1 MNDLKLHSWPYFV
14 GYKTR
19 KTIHIYI
26 YIYII
31 DKNPKVATDI
41 STSWWYFSQFASS
54 YMSWH
59 FNFTISNLILPK
71 IIFFPPFLLYIF
83 SLWTIKSGSP
93 QPKCATRYSF
103 YQQNIRTYITS
114 FSSQSNKQFTN
125 QNNTLMQNSNQ
136 NNKRKIE
143 EHNS

>member
-1 MNDLKLHSWPYFV
+1 MNY
-14 GYKTR
+14 
-19 KTIHIYI
+19 
-26 YIYII
+26 
-31 DKNPKVATDI
+31 
-41 STSWWYFSQFASS
+41 
-54 YMSWH
+54 
-59 FNFTISNLILPK
+59 
-71 IIFFPPFLLYIF
+71 
-83 SLWTIKSGSP
+83 KSGSP
-93 QPKCATRYSF
+93 RPKCATRYSF